1 MQNPTNP
8 SNSLPPK
15 NKFANIFRLLG
26 RISYWIHLVLGTTSA
41 IILGIIIFSRRLGE
55 PANNSAITIS
65 IILTVGSLIALGF
78 RIFWAWRYS
87 RMAKRLQTDNPTTSQ
102 PKRSEIINV
111 LRIGLSVSIIGLI
124 LAFIASE
131 TTTVTIIAEAIS
143 QPQSVGIYEPENAIE
158 TADLFL
164 DFVTV
169 TILGAHALGAINS
182 LGLLNWITLE

>member
-1 MQNPTNP
+1 MQNKID
-8 SNSLPPK
+8 SSSSIPPK
-15 NKFANIFRLLG
+15 NKFANIFRLFG
-26 RISYWIHLVLGTTSA
+26 QISYWIHLILGTTSG

-78 RIFWAWRYS
+78 RIFWAWRYG
-87 RMAKRLQTDNPTTSQ
+87 RMAKQLQIDNPTQ

-131 TTTVTIIAEAIS
+131 TTVVTIIAEAIS

>member
-1 MQNPTNP
+1 MQNKTETPT
-8 SNSLPPK
+8 SIPPK

-26 RISYWIHLVLGTTSA
+26 QISYWIHLILGTTSG

-55 PANNSAITIS
+55 PANNSAIKIS
-65 IILTVGSLIALGF
+65 IILTIGSLIALGF
-78 RIFWAWRYS
+78 RIFWAWRYG
-87 RMAKRLQTDNPTTSQ
+87 RMAKQLQIDNPTSQ
-102 PKRSEIINV
+102 PKRSEIIGV
-111 LRIGLSVSIIGLI
+111 LRIGLSVSILGLI